1 MRISRTIGAVAGL
14 MLAAGSSS
22 VWAQTQPVTESQA
35 RLNDASQNCGASMP
49 QRRDEVAACTY
60 VIANAVMS
68 PRQLANLLYNRGL
81 AQMALEDRLA
91 ASADFEASI
100 LIDPTQGRG
109 WYGRAELLRASGDT
123 AGAMAAYNEATRRE
137 PAFTI
142 PYTRRAIILLE
153 ARDLPAVVAEMD
165 RLLAVSADSFLG
177 YRIRGIAKFRQ
188 GMNDAA
194 LADLNEAVRLG
205 PNEPYNYRFRGDVH
219 RARGDDLRAF
229 SDYDRAVS
237 ITPSSAEFLYE
248 RGNVLHDMGRHADAV
263 ADYEAIVRMGNPTYA
278 VLNALCWTRAVW
290 GQQLDQ
296 ALANC
301 NESIRLERDASNVDS
316 RALVHLKRGDA
327 AAAEADYDA
336 AFALN
341 PELFSALYG
350 RGVARV
356 RLGREAEGR
365 ADLAAA
371 LAKDA
376 TVTETWAGYGVP
388 TP

>member
-1 MRISRTIGAVAGL
+1 MKTSPTIAAVAGL
-14 MLAAGSSS
+14 MLAAGGSSA
-22 VWAQTQPVTESQA
+22 WAQTQPVTETQA
-35 RLNDASQNCGASMP
+35 RLNEANQNCGASMP

-60 VIANAVMS
+60 VIANALLTARELVI
-68 PRQLANLLYNRGL
+68 RLYNRGL
-81 AQMALEDRLA
+81 AYIALEDRDA
-91 ASADFEASI
+91 ASADFEAAI
-100 LIDPTQGRG
+100 LIDPTYGRN
-109 WYGRAELLRASGDT
+109 WYGRAEVLRAAGDT
-123 AGAMAAYNEATRRE
+123 PDAVTAYNEATRRE

-142 PYTRRAIILLE
+142 PYTRRAVILLE
-153 ARDLPAVVAEMD
+153 ANDYAAVIAEMD

-188 GMNDAA
+188 GLNDAA

-205 PNEPYNYRFRGDVH
+205 PNEPYTYRFRGDVH

-237 ITPSSAEFLYE
+237 LAPSSADFLYE
-248 RGNVLHDMGRHADAV
+248 RGNVLHDMKRHADAV
-263 ADYEAIVRMGNPTYA
+263 ADYEAIVRMGNPTST
-278 VLNALCWTRAVW
+278 VLNSLCWTRAVW

-301 NESIRLERDASNVDS
+301 NESIRLERDANNVDS
-316 RALVHLKRGDA
+316 RGLVNLKRGDL

-336 AFALN
+336 AFALD
-341 PELFSALYG
+341 PEQVGSLYG
-350 RGVARV
+350 RGVARI
-356 RLGREAEGR
+356 RMGREAEGR

-371 LAKDA
+371 VAMDA
-376 TVTETWAGYGVP
+376 AVTERMAGYGVP